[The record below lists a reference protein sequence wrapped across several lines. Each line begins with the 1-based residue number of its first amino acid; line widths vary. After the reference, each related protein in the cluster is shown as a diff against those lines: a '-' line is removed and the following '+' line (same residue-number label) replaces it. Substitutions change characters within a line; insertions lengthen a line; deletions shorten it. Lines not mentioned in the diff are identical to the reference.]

1 MRQIELRKI
10 RRFEKRETG
19 YHKSAV
25 EILAKWVNG
34 TIEQPFHL
42 DGEIVFVPDV
52 TCYVDGILNS
62 IYEVV
67 YKHPLSG
74 KKYGLIQHWCYR
86 NLSEL
91 TVFEISADYIL
102 SQTAKPERIEV
113 MECYIVSP
121 FEYDEIQDYLIT
133 PFK

>member
-1 MRQIELRKI
+1 MRQIEMRKG

-19 YHKSAV
+19 YHRSAV
-25 EILAKWVNG
+25 EILSRWVNG
-34 TIEQPFHL
+34 VMEQPFLL
-42 DGEIVFVPDV
+42 DGAIVFIPDV
-52 TCYVDGILNS
+52 TCYRDGILNC

-67 YKHPLSG
+67 YKHPLTG
-74 KKYGLIQHWCYR
+74 KKYGLIQYWCYR

-91 TVFEISADYIL
+91 TVFEVSADYIL

-121 FEYDEIQDYLIT
+121 FELDEISDNLIN
-133 PFK
+133 PIV